1 MLNINM
7 IDFMKESMENDE
19 ELRKKMMDMV
29 QDRLLESLEK
39 VDFSKVLTEE
49 IENLIHY
56 LLYEDD
62 NLYGEI
68 QDYLAE
74 LIKNN
79 IKISFNGRDNNENE
93 R

>member
-1 MLNINM
+1 M